1 MESFMVSRW
10 THTGFTLIETLIA
23 LAMSSV
29 LLASMYSFY
38 LSQKR
43 AYDLREQVA
52 EMQQNVRSGMAL
64 LAREIR
70 MAGYNPAGMPGVGV
84 VEAGPQV
91 LRITMDLNNDGD
103 TNDANEDVTYALYDS
118 GSDGDLDLG
127 RKPAGGQNIPVAE
140 NIANLHFVY
149 TLQDGSTTSTPANP
163 DQIRRVQFSLTART
177 AKPDPAYPANGGH
190 RLAMLT
196 SLITPRNLNN

>member
-1 MESFMVSRW
+1 VLRW
-10 THTGFTLIETLIA
+10 TQTGFTLIEMLIA

-38 LSQKR
+38 LGQKR

-64 LAREIR
+64 MAREIR
-70 MAGYNPAGMPGVGV
+70 MAGYNPTGATGFGI
-84 VEAGPQV
+84 VEAGPQII
-91 LRITMDLNNDGD
+91 RITMDLVNNGEP
-103 TNDANEDVTYALYDS
+103 NDANEDVTYSLYDS

-127 RKPAGGQNIPVAE
+127 RKSAGGQNIPVAE
-140 NIANLHFVY
+140 NIDNLHFVY

-163 DQIRRVQFSLTART
+163 EHIRRVQISLTART
-177 AKPDPAYPANGGH
+177 AKPDPAYPVNGGH
-190 RLAMLT
+190 RLAWLT